1 MRSRDPLLRA
11 IDATPALGQW
21 VARAACATVDVDV
34 ASVYTS
40 DAPDPLELAV
50 AQSVCG
56 SCPVQSPCADYAA
69 RVPVYGLWGAR
80 WRGRPTRR
88 DQGQDRDETHSR
100 RPALA

>member
-1 MRSRDPLLRA
+1 MRSSDPLLHV
-11 IDATPALGQW
+11 IDATPTLGAW
-21 VARAACATVDVDV
+21 VERAACATVDVDV

-50 AQSVCG
+50 AQTVCER
-56 SCPVQSPCADYAA
+56 CPVQSPCADYAA

-80 WRGRPTRR
+80 WRGRPTHR
-88 DQGQDRDETHSR
+88 DQGQDRDEPTQ